1 MLSEKYRPKTLDEI
15 VGQEEIVA
23 ALKEFIRR
31 KDFPHLM
38 FVGPPGLGKTSTAYA
53 FAHDAGIPII
63 EFNASDDRTLEFIRE
78 RIKPIAMNVEE
89 KIILLDEFDAMTQ
102 NAQFALRRIME
113 ETKSTHFILTGN
125 NESNIIDA
133 IKSRCSLFRFKPI
146 PKDELTRMIVRVL
159 KEENVKFKS
168 KEEVQQVING
178 IVELSEGDLRRTM
191 NLLEQ
196 SIIGGNISLN
206 YLKLLVSP
214 NLMNSVL
221 QLAMKGDLNEA
232 LKQLEDVYTNL
243 GLDYNL
249 AFRKIYQGIS
259 KLDMRYRAVCLMEL
273 ARAEQ
278 AVKEGANPLIQL
290 SSVVA
295 RLFYEVVTSEGKPN
309 NS

>member
-1 MLSEKYRPKTLDEI
+1 M
-15 VGQEEIVA
+15 
-23 ALKEFIRR
+23 
-31 KDFPHLM
+31 
-38 FVGPPGLGKTSTAYA
+38 
-53 FAHDAGIPII
+53 
-63 EFNASDDRTLEFIRE
+63 
-78 RIKPIAMNVEE
+78 
-89 KIILLDEFDAMTQ
+89 
-102 NAQFALRRIME
+102 
-113 ETKSTHFILTGN
+113 
-125 NESNIIDA
+125 
-133 IKSRCSLFRFKPI
+133 FRFKPI

-249 AFRKIYQGIS
+249 AFRKIYQSIS

-278 AVKEGANPLIQL
+278 AVKEGANPLIQ
-290 SSVVA
+290 
-295 RLFYEVVTSEGKPN
+295 
-309 NS
+309 